1 MRLGWLKTLGKKTVE
16 YAPGVVDVAARAGVP
31 YAGAID
37 AAIRAAQARGGPG
50 RERAQH
56 ALELV
61 LAGSE
66 DVIAA
71 VEREIGRPVSP
82 AAAVQYVRDLIEAHH
97 RLLKAAGAIE

>member
-1 MRLGWLKTLGKKTVE
+1 MANWLKKLVGTTKE
-16 YAPGVVDVAARAGVP
+16 YAPGIATVAARAGVP

-37 AAIRAAQARGGPG
+37 SAIRAAQARGGPG

-71 VEREIGRPVSP
+71 VEREIGRPVPP

-97 RLLKAAGAIE
+97 RLLKATGSIE

>member
-1 MRLGWLKTLGKKTVE
+1 MAFDWLKKGAKKTIE
-16 YAPGVVDVAARAGVP
+16 YAPGVADVAARAGVP

-71 VEREIGRPVSP
+71 VEKEIGRPVPP

-97 RLLKAAGAIE
+97 RLLMASGALE